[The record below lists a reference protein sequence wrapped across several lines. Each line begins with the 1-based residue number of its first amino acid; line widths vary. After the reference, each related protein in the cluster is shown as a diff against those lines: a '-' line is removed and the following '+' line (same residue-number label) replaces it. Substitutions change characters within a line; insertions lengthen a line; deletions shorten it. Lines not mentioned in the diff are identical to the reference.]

1 MMMPIAKDPQSQ
13 PQDNPGGP
21 DVSPTPPAVDPFK
34 RFFLYYIDYVN
45 KTKKWLTKG
54 TPHDGQ

>member
-1 MMMPIAKDPQSQ
+1 MMMPITKDPKHQ

-45 KTKKWLTKG
+45 
-54 TPHDGQ
+54 